1 MPASQLPLLFKP
13 FPLTSRLGQNVY
25 CQTSRV
31 YPGVDRRAWLMAGSN
46 VLSLLFEP
54 IRYRLHATLFSSTRY
69 ERRFTVYER
78 VMGNASELGAGR
90 CPQLNHI
97 EILLC
102 DHVAV
107 HAQTKLVPTRGGEQK
122 GGHVDA

>member
-1 MPASQLPLLFKP
+1 
-13 FPLTSRLGQNVY
+13 
-25 CQTSRV
+25 
-31 YPGVDRRAWLMAGSN
+31 MAGSN